1 MPSPPLPLSQIMI
14 QHPEVNSF
22 GDLLAVIRY
31 RAEHDGRF
39 FLEMD
44 LKPEY
49 QDTPRNWEMLIE
61 EAFSYGER

>member
-1 MPSPPLPLSQIMI
+1 MPSPPLPRSQIMI

-22 GDLLAVIRY
+22 GRLLAVCRH
-31 RAEHDGRF
+31 RPDPDGRF

-44 LKPEY
+44 LKTEY

-61 EAFSYGER
+61 EAFSFGER

>member
-14 QHPEVNSF
+14 QHPEVSNF
-22 GDLLAVIRY
+22 GDLLAVIRH

-49 QDTPRNWEMLIE
+49 PDTPRNWEMLIE

>member
-31 RAEHDGRF
+31 RTEHDGRF

-44 LKPEY
+44 LKTEY

-61 EAFSYGER
+61 EAFSFGER